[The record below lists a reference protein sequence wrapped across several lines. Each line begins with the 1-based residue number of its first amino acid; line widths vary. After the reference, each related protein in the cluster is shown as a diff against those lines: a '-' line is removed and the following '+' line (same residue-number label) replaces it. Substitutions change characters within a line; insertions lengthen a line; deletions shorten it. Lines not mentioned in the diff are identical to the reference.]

1 MRATT
6 RSRKKFAGAVTH
18 WRLGLIQQ
26 QMVRQRRKTLI
37 NETLTI
43 SQAVRILRRFA
54 ITDDAGT
61 IPGSVHVLSGN
72 DVVAT
77 MIVQTDPFFA
87 ESLIEKAHTAQ
98 VWRYA
103 SKGTSGCIEDGLDVT
118 VNDTWFT
125 FRLKPVT
132 EIPAAG

>member
-1 MRATT
+1 M
-6 RSRKKFAGAVTH
+6 
-18 WRLGLIQQ
+18 
-26 QMVRQRRKTLI
+26 I

-43 SQAVRILRRFA
+43 AQAVDVLKTFA
-54 ITDDAGT
+54 IIDEAGT

-77 MIVQTDPFFA
+77 MITQTDPFFA
-87 ESLIEKAHTAQ
+87 KCLIEKAHTAQ

-103 SKGTSGCIEDGLDVT
+103 SKGTSGCTEDGLDVT